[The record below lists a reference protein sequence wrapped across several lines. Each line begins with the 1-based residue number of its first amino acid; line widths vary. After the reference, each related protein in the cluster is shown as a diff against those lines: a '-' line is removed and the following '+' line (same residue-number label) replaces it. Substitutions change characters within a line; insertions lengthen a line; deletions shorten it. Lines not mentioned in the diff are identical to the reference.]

1 MAPSPRLR
9 SPAHG
14 ALRRLR
20 SPAHGALRR
29 LRSPAHGA
37 LRRLRSPAQ
46 LRLALLPVEPCQLR
60 PASCPWFV
68 PMVGIDR
75 NGQEIALGC
84 VMNRKGEEKRKYRQ
98 LVDKSGGPPQ
108 THTRRPATAE
118 TMVNSSPN
126 RLSSPNFALEFL
138 KLDCIG
144 VSRCTAMPN
153 LGLSPLRSRMRPPP
167 FLIRGRRSLP
177 FAPLPFSFEDDAA
190 ASEAPAASP
199 RHRYPRR
206 GDAAPFAYPHTR
218 DDRVVSTV
226 KHEKAAKHRRLK
238 VLIQS

>member
-1 MAPSPRLR
+1 MPDPAIAPPGRL
-9 SPAHG
+9 SN
-14 ALRRLR
+14 
-20 SPAHGALRR
+20 
-29 LRSPAHGA
+29 
-37 LRRLRSPAQ
+37 
-46 LRLALLPVEPCQLR
+46 LR
-60 PASCPWFV
+60 PSKL
-68 PMVGIDR
+68 R
-75 NGQEIALGC
+75 
-84 VMNRKGEEKRKYRQ
+84 
-98 LVDKSGGPPQ
+98 SGGPPQ

-126 RLSSPNFALEFL
+126 RLSSPSFALEFL

-177 FAPLPFSFEDDAA
+177 FAPLPFSFEDDAV

-238 VLIQS
+238 EHQTTRTRTIRLPSRQEIQGC

>member
-1 MAPSPRLR
+1 MPDPAIAPPGRL
-9 SPAHG
+9 SN
-14 ALRRLR
+14 
-20 SPAHGALRR
+20 
-29 LRSPAHGA
+29 
-37 LRRLRSPAQ
+37 
-46 LRLALLPVEPCQLR
+46 LR
-60 PASCPWFV
+60 PSKL
-68 PMVGIDR
+68 R
-75 NGQEIALGC
+75 
-84 VMNRKGEEKRKYRQ
+84 
-98 LVDKSGGPPQ
+98 SGGPPQ

-126 RLSSPNFALEFL
+126 RLSSPSFALEFL

-153 LGLSPLRSRMRPPP
+153 LGLSPLRSP
-167 FLIRGRRSLP
+167 
-177 FAPLPFSFEDDAA
+177 
-190 ASEAPAASP
+190 SEAPAASP

>member
-1 MAPSPRLR
+1 
-9 SPAHG
+9 
-14 ALRRLR
+14 
-20 SPAHGALRR
+20 
-29 LRSPAHGA
+29 
-37 LRRLRSPAQ
+37 
-46 LRLALLPVEPCQLR
+46 
-60 PASCPWFV
+60 
-68 PMVGIDR
+68 
-75 NGQEIALGC
+75 
-84 VMNRKGEEKRKYRQ
+84 
-98 LVDKSGGPPQ
+98 
-108 THTRRPATAE
+108 
-118 TMVNSSPN
+118 MVNSSPN

-144 VSRCTAMPN
+144 VSRCTAIPN

-190 ASEAPAASP
+190 ASEVPAASP

-238 VLIQS
+238 ISGAQFTCPSWFSDGAKRLPEFLILILLLCRQDQGLRLLCPRHQGQAWVKHPHSQ